1 MVMLIKSE
9 AIVIRT
15 SDYGES
21 NKVVTVYTKDFGKMG
36 MMARGAKKTKS
47 RLSSVSQ
54 LFTHAHFLIQKGSGL
69 GSLSQG
75 EIINTFRGIKQDIFK
90 TAYAA
95 YMVELLDKTT
105 EDNEAS
111 PALFEFLKLS
121 LTYLDEGVDPDIL
134 KAIFEMK
141 MLRLSGVSPQVDR
154 CVLCGRREGI
164 FSFSIGEGGFLCNQC
179 RHSDPNALVLTP
191 QTAKL
196 LNLIYH
202 IDLSRLGNVSVKEET
217 KKTLNKV
224 LTTYIDEY
232 TGVRLKSKRFL
243 DQLQKFE

>member
-1 MVMLIKSE
+1 MLIKSE

-21 NKVVTVYTKDFGKMG
+21 NKVVTVYTKDFGKLG
-36 MMARGAKKTKS
+36 IMARGAKKTKS

-54 LFTHAHFLIQKGSGL
+54 LFTHGHFLIQKGSGL

-95 YMVELLDKTT
+95 YMVELLDKST
-105 EDNEAS
+105 EDNQAS

-121 LTYLDEGVDPDIL
+121 LTYLDEGIDPDIL

-141 MLRLSGVSPQVDR
+141 MLRLSGVGPQVDR
-154 CVLCGRREGI
+154 CVLCGRKEGI
-164 FSFSIGEGGFLCNQC
+164 SAFSIAEGGFLCVQC
-179 RHSDPNALVLTP
+179 KYSDPKALGLTP
-191 QTAKL
+191 KTARL
-196 LNLIYH
+196 LNLIYYM
-202 IDLSRLGNVSVKEET
+202 DLSRLGNVSVKEET
-217 KKTLNKV
+217 KQALNKI
-224 LTTYIDEY
+224 LTTYLDEY
-232 TGVRLKSKRFL
+232 TGIRLKSKRFL